1 MNSLTSGID
10 RRITALQAQAL
21 TNSFL
26 SDRLP
31 DRFTADSPLETLRE
45 RAEWIDR
52 QWRVPVILAYP
63 GIGSLGVVGEA
74 YVDNE
79 VGTILSHTS
88 LEQMK
93 QKGMELY
100 ATNQDAIKA
109 AFL

>member
-1 MNSLTSGID
+1 MNSLTSGVD

-31 DRFTADSPLETLRE
+31 DRFTAD
-45 RAEWIDR
+45 RAEWIDS

-63 GIGSLGVVGEA
+63 GIGSLGEVGEA
-74 YVDNE
+74 YVDNQ

>member
-1 MNSLTSGID
+1 MNSLTSGVD

-31 DRFTADSPLETLRE
+31 DRFTAD
-45 RAEWIDR
+45 RAEWIDI

-63 GIGSLGVVGEA
+63 GIGSLGEVGAA
-74 YVDNE
+74 YVDNQ

>member
-1 MNSLTSGID
+1 MNSPTSGVD

-31 DRFTADSPLETLRE
+31 DRFTAD

-63 GIGSLGVVGEA
+63 GIGSLGEVGET

>member
-1 MNSLTSGID
+1 MNSLISGVD

-45 RAEWIDR
+45 RAEW
-52 QWRVPVILAYP
+52 RVPVILAYP
-63 GIGSLGVVGEA
+63 GIGSLGEVGEA

-109 AFL
+109 AFLWMA